1 MTRPP
6 SIEIKMDGSK
16 KELNGRDVPI
26 LDNFEASLE
35 REEETT
41 PPTEKLVTQED
52 LDKHAERLK
61 YMEENG
67 I

>member
-1 MTRPP
+1 M
-6 SIEIKMDGSK
+6 
-16 KELNGRDVPI
+16 PI

-35 REEETT
+35 REEDS
-41 PPTEKLVTQED
+41 PSPAAEKLVTQED
-52 LDKHAERLK
+52 LDKYAERLK

>member
-1 MTRPP
+1 M
-6 SIEIKMDGSK
+6 G
-16 KELNGRDVPI
+16 I
-26 LDNFEASLE
+26 LDNLEASLE
-35 REEETT
+35 REDDSPSPAVEN
-41 PPTEKLVTQED
+41 LVTQED